1 MDPTTCLQEILDLFS
16 EMHELHPQ
24 DTNQYGRESQRY
36 TCRCEVVDKLAK
48 LGEYMITG
56 GEPPELDQINVY

>member
-1 MDPTTCLQEILDLFS
+1 MNPTICLREILDLFS

-24 DTNQYGRESQRY
+24 DTRRY
-36 TCRCEVVDKLAK
+36 TCRVEVVDKLAI

-56 GEPPELDQINVY
+56 GEPPELDQINVN